1 MIEKKITRPLS
12 KYLWYVIRTREWGPV
27 DMEDALLISEID
39 KDETLCH
46 VQFESMEDNS
56 KFEYPHVWYIK
67 EWKTYHLKMQLDKA
81 KQMQQRKEWNLQA
94 ENTELLM
101 RSLAKKYGI
110 EDREVLRGLASRI
123 AKSKRQE
130 IVDKLE
136 VAAKLDMGD

>member
-1 MIEKKITRPLS
+1 
-12 KYLWYVIRTREWGPV
+12 
-27 DMEDALLISEID
+27 
-39 KDETLCH
+39 
-46 VQFESMEDNS
+46 
-56 KFEYPHVWYIK
+56 
-67 EWKTYHLKMQLDKA
+67 
-81 KQMQQRKEWNLQA
+81 MQQRKEWNLQA